1 MQINIRQEQF
11 SERDLQSRARFR
23 PVTPLGLRRCSGG
36 YPEGSRGGGGDRKAR
51 METNQFA
58 PDEEDAALAGVLAVE
73 ADLESLRVRTGS
85 GPPAP
90 FA

>member
-1 MQINIRQEQF
+1 MKRCHVF
-11 SERDLQSRARFR
+11 H
-23 PVTPLGLRRCSGG
+23 TPPKKETS
-36 YPEGSRGGGGDRKAR
+36 

-58 PDEEDAALAGVLAVE
+58 PDEEEAALAGVLAVE

-90 FA
+90 LA